1 MKKLAPI
8 MFVGTGSDVGKS
20 VITTGFCRIFKQDG
34 HQPAPFKAQNMSN
47 FSVILDDGAEMAIAQ
62 STQAEAARIKPT
74 VDMNPIMLKPT
85 ADHQSNVLFL
95 GKSLGVKN
103 AYEYFRGEG
112 WLHLRDEAHRA
123 YDRLEKQYS
132 PMVLEGAGSIS
143 ELNLK
148 DRDMVNLAMGMYAKA
163 NIILIADIE
172 RGGIFASL
180 YGSIMLLAEEER
192 SYIKGII
199 INKFRGDMKFFE
211 SGVKM
216 IEELCKVP
224 VLGVIPYYQGIEIVA
239 EDSLSASQASP
250 QMQAN
255 DPVYKNAQYDRLAD
269 HIRQYVDMDK
279 IYQLLQS

>member
-34 HQPAPFKAQNMSN
+34 YRPAPFKAQNMSN
-47 FSVILDDGAEMAIAQ
+47 FSVMLDNGSEMAIAQ
-62 STQAEAARIKPT
+62 STQAEAAGIEPA

-85 ADHQSNVLFL
+85 ADHQSNVLLL

-112 WLHLRDEAHRA
+112 WLHLRDEAHHA
-123 YDRLEKQYS
+123 YDRLAERYS

-148 DRDMVNLAMGMYAKA
+148 DRDMVNMAMGIYAKA
-163 NIILIADIE
+163 NIILVADIE

-180 YGSIMLLAEEER
+180 YGSIMLLSEEER

-216 IEELCKVP
+216 IEELCNAP
-224 VLGVIPYYQGIEIVA
+224 VLGVIPYYQDIEIVA
-239 EDSLSASQASP
+239 EDSLSTLQASP

-255 DPVYKNAQYDRLAD
+255 DLDYKNAQYDRLAD

>member
-1 MKKLAPI
+1 

-85 ADHQSNVLFL
+85 ADHQSNVLLL

-192 SYIKGII
+192 HYIKGII

-224 VLGVIPYYQGIEIVA
+224 VLGVIPYYQDIEIVA
-239 EDSLSASQASP
+239 EDSLSASQSSQ
-250 QMQAN
+250 QMQTN
-255 DPVYKNAQYDRLAD
+255 DLAYKNAQYDCLAD

>member
-34 HQPAPFKAQNMSN
+34 YQPAPFKAQNMSN
-47 FSVILDDGAEMAIAQ
+47 FSVILDDGTEMAIAQ
-62 STQAEAARIKPT
+62 STQAEAAGISPT

-85 ADHQSNVLFL
+85 ADHQSNVLLL

-112 WLHLRDEAHRA
+112 WQHLRDEAHRA
-123 YDRLEKQYS
+123 YDRLAEQYS

-148 DRDMVNLAMGMYAKA
+148 DRDMVNLAMGIYAKA
-163 NIILIADIE
+163 NIILVADIE

-180 YGSIMLLAEEER
+180 YGSIMLISEEER
-192 SYIKGII
+192 PYIKGII

-216 IEELCKVP
+216 IEELCQVP
-224 VLGVIPYYQGIEIVA
+224 VLGVIPYYQDIEIVA
-239 EDSLSASQASP
+239 EDSLSASHASEKI
-250 QMQAN
+250 QAN
-255 DPVYKNAQYDRLAD
+255 DLDYKNAQYDRLAD
-269 HIRQYVDMDK
+269 HIRQYVDIDR
-279 IYQLLQS
+279 IYQILY

>member
-20 VITTGFCRIFKQDG
+20 VITTGFCRIFKQYG
-34 HQPAPFKAQNMSN
+34 YQPAPFKAQNMSN
-47 FSVILDDGAEMAIAQ
+47 FSVTLNDGSEMAIAQ
-62 STQAEAARIKPT
+62 STQAEAAGIVPV

-85 ADHQSNVLFL
+85 ADHQSKVLLL
-95 GKSLGVKN
+95 GQSLGVQN

-112 WLHLRDEAHRA
+112 WLHLRDVALRA
-123 YDRLEKQYS
+123 YDRLAAQYS

-148 DRDMVNLAMGMYAKA
+148 DRDMVNMAMGIYAKA

-180 YGSIMLLAEEER
+180 YGSIMLLPEEER
-192 SYIKGII
+192 TYIKGII
-199 INKFRGDMKFFE
+199 INKFRGDMKLFE

-216 IEELCKVP
+216 IEELCQVP
-224 VLGVIPYYQGIEIVA
+224 VLGVIPHYQDIEITA
-239 EDSLSASQASP
+239 EDSLSASQASEK
-250 QMQAN
+250 MLAN
-255 DPVYKNAQYDRLAD
+255 DIDYKNEQYDRLAD
-269 HIRQYVDMDK
+269 HIRKNVDLDK
-279 IYQLLQS
+279 VYELLNF